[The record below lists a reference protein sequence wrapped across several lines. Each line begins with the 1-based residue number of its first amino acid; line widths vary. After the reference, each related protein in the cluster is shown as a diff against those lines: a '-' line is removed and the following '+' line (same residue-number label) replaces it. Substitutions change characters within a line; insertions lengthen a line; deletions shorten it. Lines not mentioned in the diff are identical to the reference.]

1 MAGGAAYCSTC
12 GLALGDPAHEAT
24 HGPCPGCGRELQ
36 GWHLDASGPYR
47 GGHPVAACHGCGGVW
62 LPLATQRAMIDAAA
76 AEADRQGEVATHAVV
91 RQQLPVGILAAA
103 VVYRS
108 CPKCSTTMSRKNFGG
123 CSGVIVDE
131 CRCGTYFDAGE
142 LESVLAFV
150 RSGGMQLSR
159 RRAEDER
166 KRRELMPPPEQREG
180 GTSWMAAEARDPS
193 FSLAQ
198 WIAQWI
204 IGR

>member
-1 MAGGAAYCSTC
+1 M
-12 GLALGDPAHEAT
+12 
-24 HGPCPGCGRELQ
+24 
-36 GWHLDASGPYR
+36 
-47 GGHPVAACHGCGGVW
+47 
-62 LPLATQRAMIDAAA
+62 
-76 AEADRQGEVATHAVV
+76 ATHAVV

-108 CPKCSTTMSRKNFGG
+108 CPKCSTSMSRKNFGG